1 MASTIPTRVTT
12 ELFDT
17 AKVVGDMTSR
27 SAAQQIEHWARI
39 GREIELASTLA
50 QRDMVTVLS
59 GSMEYDDLGTEEQAV
74 VRARW
79 ASLMRQRRESLD
91 LVSDFGLRGETY
103 VDVDDQGRIVR
114 HAPDGAVI
122 EVVGEHPSTAE

>member
-1 MASTIPTRVTT
+1 MSPTIPTRVTI
-12 ELFDT
+12 ELFET

-50 QRDMVTVLS
+50 QRDIAAVLAGTLS
-59 GSMEYDDLGTEEQAV
+59 YDTLDTEEQAV
-74 VRARW
+74 VRAEW
-79 ASLMRQRRESLD
+79 ARLMRERRESLD
-91 LVSDFGLRGETY
+91 LRTDFLLRGETS
-103 VDVDDQGRIVR
+103 VDLDEDGRVVR

-122 EVVGEHPSTAE
+122 EIIAAAAPSTD

>member
-1 MASTIPTRVTT
+1 MAQTIPTRVTT

-17 AKVVGDMTSR
+17 AKVIGDMTSR

-50 QRDMVTVLS
+50 QRDIAAVLA
-59 GSMEYDDLGTEEQAV
+59 GSMEYDSLATEEQAV
-74 VRARW
+74 VRAKW
-79 ASLMRQRRESLD
+79 ARLVRERRESLD
-91 LVSDFGLRGETY
+91 LVRDFGLRDETY
-103 VDVDDQGRIVR
+103 VDIDDEGRIVR

-122 EVVGEHPSTAE
+122 EIIGDLAPTAE

>member
-1 MASTIPTRVTT
+1 MASTIPTRVTI

-50 QRDMVTVLS
+50 QRDIAAVLS
-59 GSMEYDDLGTEEQAV
+59 GSLEYDDLGTEEQAV

-79 ASLMRQRRESLD
+79 ASLMKERRESLD
-91 LVSDFGLRGETY
+91 LVRDFGLRGETY
-103 VDVDDQGRIVR
+103 VDIDDQGRIVR
-114 HAPDGAVI
+114 HASDGDVI
-122 EVVGEHPSTAE
+122 EVIGELAPTAE

>member
-1 MASTIPTRVTT
+1 MASTIPTRVTI

-50 QRDMVTVLS
+50 QRDIAAVLS
-59 GSMEYDDLGTEEQAV
+59 GSLQYDDLGTEEQAV
-74 VRARW
+74 IRARW
-79 ASLMRQRRESLD
+79 ASLMKERRESLD
-91 LVSDFGLRGETY
+91 LVRDFGLRGETY
-103 VDVDDQGRIVR
+103 VDIDDQGHIVR

-122 EVVGEHPSTAE
+122 KIIGGLAPTAE

>member
-1 MASTIPTRVTT
+1 MAQTIPTRVTT

-17 AKVVGDMTSR
+17 AKVIGDMTSR

-50 QRDMVTVLS
+50 QRDIAAVLA
-59 GSMEYDDLGTEEQAV
+59 GSMEYDSLATEEQAV
-74 VRARW
+74 VRAKW
-79 ASLMRQRRESLD
+79 ARLVRERRESLD
-91 LVSDFGLRGETY
+91 LERDFGLRDETY
-103 VDVDDQGRIVR
+103 VDIDDEGRIVR

-122 EVVGEHPSTAE
+122 EIIGDLAPTAE

>member
-1 MASTIPTRVTT
+1 MASTIPTRVTI

-50 QRDMVTVLS
+50 QRDIAAVLS
-59 GSMEYDDLGTEEQAV
+59 GSLQYDDLGTEEQAV

-79 ASLMRQRRESLD
+79 ASLMKERRESLD
-91 LVSDFGLRGETY
+91 LVRDFGLRGETY
-103 VDVDDQGRIVR
+103 VDIDDQGHIVR

-122 EVVGEHPSTAE
+122 EIIGELAPTAE

>member
-12 ELFDT
+12 ELFNT

-39 GREIELASTLA
+39 GREVELASTLA
-50 QRDMVTVLS
+50 QRDITAVLS

-79 ASLMRQRRESLD
+79 ASLMKERRESLD
-91 LVSDFGLRGETY
+91 LVRDFGVRGETY
-103 VDVDDQGRIVR
+103 VDLDDQGRIVR

-122 EVVGEHPSTAE
+122 EIIGELDPTAE

>member
-1 MASTIPTRVTT
+1 MASTIPTRVTI

-50 QRDMVTVLS
+50 QRDIAAVLS
-59 GSMEYDDLGTEEQAV
+59 GSLQYDDLGTEEQAV
-74 VRARW
+74 IRARW
-79 ASLMRQRRESLD
+79 ASLMKERRESLD
-91 LVSDFGLRGETY
+91 LVRDFGLRGETY
-103 VDVDDQGRIVR
+103 VDIDDQGHIVR

-122 EVVGEHPSTAE
+122 EIIGELAPTAE

>member
-1 MASTIPTRVTT
+1 MASTIPTRVTI

-50 QRDMVTVLS
+50 QRDIAAVLS
-59 GSMEYDDLGTEEQAV
+59 GSLEYDDLGTEEQAV

-79 ASLMRQRRESLD
+79 ASLMKERRESLD
-91 LVSDFGLRGETY
+91 LVRDFGLRGETY
-103 VDVDDQGRIVR
+103 VDIDDQGRIVR
-114 HAPDGAVI
+114 HASDGDAI
-122 EVVGEHPSTAE
+122 EIIGELAPTAE

>member
-12 ELFDT
+12 ELFNT

-39 GREIELASTLA
+39 GREVELASTLA
-50 QRDMVTVLS
+50 QRDITAVLS

-79 ASLMRQRRESLD
+79 ASLMKERRESLD
-91 LVSDFGLRGETY
+91 LVRDFGVRGETY
-103 VDVDDQGRIVR
+103 VDLDDQGRIVR
-114 HAPDGAVI
+114 LAPDGAVI
-122 EVVGEHPSTAE
+122 EIIGELDPTAE

>member
-12 ELFDT
+12 ELFET

-39 GREIELASTLA
+39 GREVELASTLA
-50 QRDMVTVLS
+50 QRDITAVLS
-59 GSMEYDDLGTEEQAV
+59 GAMEYDELGTEEQAV

-79 ASLMRQRRESLD
+79 ASLMKERRESLD
-91 LVSDFGLRGETY
+91 LVRDFGLRNETY
-103 VDVDDQGRIVR
+103 VDLDDQGRIVR

-122 EVVGEHPSTAE
+122 EIIGELAPTAE

>member
-1 MASTIPTRVTT
+1 MASTIPTRVTI

-50 QRDMVTVLS
+50 QRDIAAVLS
-59 GSMEYDDLGTEEQAV
+59 GSLEYDDLGTEEQAV

-79 ASLMRQRRESLD
+79 ASLMKERRESLD
-91 LVSDFGLRGETY
+91 LVRDFGLRGETY
-103 VDVDDQGRIVR
+103 VDVDDDGNIVR
-114 HAPDGAVI
+114 HAPGGDVI
-122 EVVGEHPSTAE
+122 AIIGELASTAE

>member
-1 MASTIPTRVTT
+1 MASTIPTRVTI

-50 QRDMVTVLS
+50 QRDIAAVLS
-59 GSMEYDDLGTEEQAV
+59 GSLQYDDLGTEEQAV

-79 ASLMRQRRESLD
+79 ASLMKERRESLD
-91 LVSDFGLRGETY
+91 LVRDFGLRSETY
-103 VDVDDQGRIVR
+103 VDIDDEGRIVR

-122 EVVGEHPSTAE
+122 EIIGELTPTAE

>member
-1 MASTIPTRVTT
+1 MASTIPTRVTI

-50 QRDMVTVLS
+50 QRDIAAVLS
-59 GSMEYDDLGTEEQAV
+59 GTLQYDDLGTEEQAV
-74 VRARW
+74 IRARW
-79 ASLMRQRRESLD
+79 ASLMKERRESLD
-91 LVSDFGLRGETY
+91 LVRDFGLRGETY
-103 VDVDDQGRIVR
+103 VDIDDQGHIVR

-122 EVVGEHPSTAE
+122 EIIGELAPTAE

>member
-50 QRDMVTVLS
+50 QRDIAAVLS
-59 GSMEYDDLGTEEQAV
+59 GSMAYDDLGTEEQAV

-79 ASLMRQRRESLD
+79 ASLMKERRESLD
-91 LVSDFGLRGETY
+91 LVRDFGLQGETY
-103 VDVDDQGRIVR
+103 VDLDDQGRIVR
-114 HAPDGAVI
+114 HAPDGDVI
-122 EVVGEHPSTAE
+122 EIIGEPDPIAE